1 MKNCYPI
8 LNSLLSVLIII
19 LIYVF
24 SAISGII
31 FAGIIILF
39 SIKIVGLIFGISPLS
54 HIFTTLKKL

>member
-8 LNSLLSVLIII
+8 LKSLLTVLIII
-19 LIYVF
+19 FIYVF
-24 SAISGII
+24 SAIFGIV

-39 SIKIVGLIFGISPLS
+39 SIKIVGLIFGISPLL